1 MPTCLAIGATPV
13 PADPSGRSVPDGRH
27 RAVVFYEDVVR
38 PTCEQLGL
46 TLLRADA
53 LTEAG
58 LPADQLLRL
67 LTEVDIVVADLSG
80 SDEELSYG
88 LGMRHALGRCTV
100 HVTEGSLT
108 PSRAVR
114 SPSIE
119 LASHPDGAHT
129 ARQQLTTLLIDAF
142 RGTAAAASQ
151 PRAQTRAEPVPRA
164 EPAPGHDDG
173 PGLFD
178 LAAEAEA
185 QLDAISGDM
194 ADVESA
200 LTDLGAMMELIAED
214 MVRVSH
220 PGASMSSKLAVINRL
235 AKAIDGPV
243 GDLEAAAERVAERMG
258 AGVGAFGAFLEW
270 AADTPRSEWPDGTA
284 EVLDQVATASP
295 EMQTMTI
302 GFQEV
307 MALINLFG
315 ASSRHLR
322 GPARRIGRS
331 LQTMFRS
338 VAVLEEWQG
347 KAEAISRA

>member
-1 MPTCLAIGATPV
+1 MPTCLAIGGTTV
-13 PADPSGRSVPDGRH
+13 PADPPGRSVPNGRH
-27 RAVVFYEDVVR
+27 RSMVFYEDVVR
-38 PTCEQLGL
+38 PACEQSGL

-53 LTEAG
+53 LTDAG

-67 LTEVDIVVADLSG
+67 LTEVDVVVADLSG
-80 SDEELSYG
+80 SDDELSFG

-100 HVTEGSLT
+100 HVTEGSDT

-114 SPSIE
+114 TPSIE
-119 LASHPDGAHT
+119 LASHPDGALM
-129 ARQQLTTLLIDAF
+129 ARQQLTRLLIDASH
-142 RGTAAAASQ
+142 GPAAAVAPSQ
-151 PRAQTRAEPVPRA
+151 PMTRTRTE
-164 EPAPGHDDG
+164 ESAPGHDDG

-178 LAAEAEA
+178 LAVEAEA
-185 QLDAISGDM
+185 QLEAISGDM
-194 ADVESA
+194 VDVESA

-235 AKAIDGPV
+235 AKAIDGPA
-243 GDLEAAAERVAERMG
+243 GDLEAAAERFAERMG
-258 AGVGAFGAFLEW
+258 VAVGAFGAFLEW
-270 AADTPRSEWPDGTA
+270 AADTPRSEWPDGAA

-295 EMQTMTI
+295 EMQTATI

-307 MALINLFG
+307 MALINMFG

-322 GPARRIGRS
+322 GPARRIGKS

-347 KAEAISRA
+347 RAEAIRQA

>member
-1 MPTCLAIGATPV
+1 MPTCLAIGASTI
-13 PADPSGRSVPDGRH
+13 PADPSGRSVPDGRK
-27 RAVVFYEDVVR
+27 RATVFYEDVVR

-53 LTEAG
+53 LTDAG

-67 LTEVDIVVADLSG
+67 LAEVDVVVADRSG
-80 SDEELSYG
+80 HDEELSFG

-100 HVTEGSLT
+100 HVTQGSVT
-108 PSRAVR
+108 PSRAGR
-114 SPSIE
+114 TPSIE
-119 LASHPDGAHT
+119 LASHPDGALT
-129 ARQQLTTLLIDAF
+129 ARQQLTMLLIGAL
-142 RGTAAAASQ
+142 REAAAAVDPSR
-151 PRAQTRAEPVPRA
+151 PMAPTRAEPGC
-164 EPAPGHDDG
+164 GHDDE

-178 LAAEAEA
+178 LAVEAEA
-185 QLDAISGDM
+185 QLEAISADI

-200 LTDLGAMMELIAED
+200 LSDLGAMMELIAED
-214 MVRVSH
+214 MARVSH

-243 GDLEAAAERVAERMG
+243 GDLEAAAERFAERMG
-258 AGVGAFGAFLEW
+258 AGVGAFGAFLDW
-270 AADTPRSEWPDGTA
+270 AADTPRGEWPDGTL
-284 EVLDQVATASP
+284 EILNQVATASP
-295 EMQTMTI
+295 NMQTVTI

-338 VAVLEEWQG
+338 VTVLEEWQG
-347 KAEAISRA
+347 RAEAIKRA

>member
-1 MPTCLAIGATPV
+1 MPTCLAIGASAI
-13 PADPSGRSVPDGRH
+13 PADPPGRSVPDGRQ
-27 RAVVFYEDVVR
+27 RATVFYEDVVR

-53 LTEAG
+53 LTDAG

-80 SDEELSYG
+80 HNEELSFG

-100 HVTEGSLT
+100 HVTQGSVT
-108 PSRAVR
+108 PSRAGR
-114 SPSIE
+114 TPSIE
-119 LASHPDGAHT
+119 LASHPDGALT
-129 ARQQLTTLLIDAF
+129 ARQQLTMLLIDAL
-142 RGTAAAASQ
+142 RGAAAAVDPSR
-151 PRAQTRAEPVPRA
+151 PTAPPRA
-164 EPAPGHDDG
+164 EPGCGHDDG

-178 LAAEAEA
+178 LAVEAEA
-185 QLDAISGDM
+185 QLEVISADM

-200 LTDLGAMMELIAED
+200 LSDLGAMMELIAED
-214 MVRVSH
+214 MARVSH
-220 PGASMSSKLAVINRL
+220 PGASMNSKLAVINRL

-243 GDLEAAAERVAERMG
+243 GDLEAAAERFAERMG

-270 AADTPRSEWPDGTA
+270 AADTPRGEWPDGTL
-284 EVLDQVATASP
+284 EILNQVATASP
-295 EMQTMTI
+295 DMQTVTI

-331 LQTMFRS
+331 LQTLFRS
-338 VAVLEEWQG
+338 VTVLEEWQG
-347 KAEAISRA
+347 RAEAIKRA

>member
-1 MPTCLAIGATPV
+1 MPTCLAIGATTV

-80 SDEELSYG
+80 SDEELSFG

-100 HVTEGSLT
+100 HVTEGSIT
-108 PSRAVR
+108 HSRAVR
-114 SPSIE
+114 TPSIE
-119 LASHPDGAHT
+119 LASHPDGALT
-129 ARQQLTTLLIDAF
+129 ARQQLTTLLVDAF
-142 RGTAAAASQ
+142 RGAAAAAEPSQ
-151 PRAQTRAEPVPRA
+151 PMAQTHAEL
-164 EPAPGHDDG
+164 APGQDDQ

-185 QLDAISGDM
+185 QLEAISGDM

-220 PGASMSSKLAVINRL
+220 PGASMTSKLAVINRL

-243 GDLEAAAERVAERMG
+243 GDLEAAAERFAERMG

-270 AADTPRSEWPDGTA
+270 AADTPRGEWPDGTA

-322 GPARRIGRS
+322 GPARRIGKS

-347 KAEAISRA
+347 KAEAIRRA